1 MPSRIPLRELETIF
15 LDAGNTLVSIDFARV
30 ANACEA
36 HGIATTQE
44 ELRRAEARV
53 RPQTSQRAHERGGTE
68 ASDLFAAMLNSVLD
82 VVEGAQGL
90 RPEERSHAA
99 HALSAE
105 LREPGAS
112 DRLWCSIL
120 PGTEDALTRMQAL
133 GLDLV
138 VVSNSDGTVAR
149 GLNNIGLGPFF
160 SHMVDS
166 HLVGSEKPDP
176 EIFRVAMERSQA
188 KPETTLHV
196 GDIYH
201 ADVMGARPL
210 GIHTLLLDPWSDWG
224 EMDCAVLPDL
234 QALASLLEEARR

>member
-1 MPSRIPLRELETIF
+1 MQELETLF

-30 ANACEA
+30 AKACEA
-36 HGIATTQE
+36 HGISTNTEA
-44 ELRRAEARV
+44 LRRAEARV
-53 RPQTSQRAHERGGTE
+53 RPQTSRRAHEQGTTEGG
-68 ASDLFAAMLNSVLD
+68 DHFAAMLTFVFEILD
-82 VVEGAQGL
+82 GAQGL
-90 RPEERSHAA
+90 TQQAREAA
-99 HALSAE
+99 ASQLSAE

-120 PGTEDALTRMQAL
+120 PGTEDALERMRAL
-133 GLDLV
+133 DLDLV

-149 GLNNIGLGPFF
+149 GLDNIGLGPFF

-176 EIFRVAMERSQA
+176 GIFRVAMERSGA

-224 EMDCAVLPDL
+224 EMDCPVLPDL
-234 QALASLLEEARR
+234 QALATALEEARR